1 MESSGVLVP
10 SRNVVLVGSVK
21 QEQLECGASDDPAR
35 DGLVGVGMGEGAGGS
50 KQKQKAESQL
60 ILVMEPQ
67 NPSPTKYFD
76 QNGVLLK
83 KEETAVGSEQGKMG
97 AKSKRT
103 KLTITCHKCRRMF
116 ETKVEFEFHYR
127 KAYNQEPVYACGQC
141 DKQILQYKAYRLH
154 CYRHSNSA
162 TQRYTC
168 AVCAK
173 VFHQKS
179 DLTRH
184 EAIHEP
190 AVAPA
195 QHTENAPI
203 GCDRCDAVF
212 ATQAEVRV
220 HVRKIHPIP
229 KQMIECPDCGKFL
242 SAGSLYSHR
251 KIHSVDG
258 PRFRCE
264 DCDKSFVQK
273 INFIHHRKKHLP
285 NDERPFPCQEC
296 DKAFFEKSHLQRHQF
311 FHSEV
316 RPYKCESC
324 GKCYKTE
331 RCLKVHSA
339 VHTPKSDRPFVC
351 TECNKGFLSSSKLRQ
366 HSNIHSGL
374 RPFKCQYCPRDFTNF
389 PNWLKHIRRRH
400 KVDHRTGEKLDSV
413 PKFMTKKKPSESQVQ
428 APDKKP
434 TRKKLKQQPP
444 PPPPP
449 PTIKEESLPFVGDN
463 SNIDLNLV
471 SKDDLLP
478 PLKMEEMGDI
488 FLSLPEG
495 VVGVSEDA
503 RDGSSPE
510 KALQDRKTAPAAVE
524 EAEQVKDVRDD
535 GESLPEPPLG
545 LGDGAMLFRF
555 AGYGDVVDEFGE
567 IKDEFAASEAA
578 SVIRESEISGA
589 GATSLHPIPP
599 LAEATSPPDHRGSDL
614 TGGGGGGLPSS
625 IFPALISICGGGA
638 IDDQPQFQLINPNF
652 LHLPQLLRRGGGT
665 VVAAGATTTSEVPPE
680 GVGLRL
686 ELGSP

>member
-1 MESSGVLVP
+1 MMESSGLVAVP
-10 SRNVVLVGSVK
+10 SGISVLPVEPGVVKEEPAS
-21 QEQLECGASDDPAR
+21 LEVQDGCGE
-35 DGLVGVGMGEGAGGS
+35 GTGAGGS

-76 QNGVLLK
+76 QNGVPLK
-83 KEETAVGSEQGKMG
+83 KEETGLEQVKVVG
-97 AKSKRT
+97 KSKRT

-184 EAIHEP
+184 EAIHET
-190 AVAPA
+190 AAAPA
-195 QHTENAPI
+195 ASKQSESEQLPI

-212 ATQAEVRV
+212 GSQAEVRV
-220 HVRKIHPIP
+220 HVRKIHPVP

-285 NDERPFPCQEC
+285 NDERPFQCSEC

-316 RPYKCESC
+316 RPFKCLSC

-339 VHTPKSDRPFVC
+339 VHSAARPFVC
-351 TECNKGFLSSSKLRQ
+351 LECNKGFLSSSKLRQ
-366 HSNIHSGL
+366 HTNIHSPPGS
-374 RPFKCQYCPRDFTNF
+374 RPFKCKYCARDFTNF
-389 PNWLKHIRRRH
+389 PNWLK
-400 KVDHRTGEKLDSV
+400 G
-413 PKFMTKKKPSESQVQ
+413 
-428 APDKKP
+428 
-434 TRKKLKQQPP
+434 
-444 PPPPP
+444 
-449 PTIKEESLPFVGDN
+449 
-463 SNIDLNLV
+463 
-471 SKDDLLP
+471 
-478 PLKMEEMGDI
+478 
-488 FLSLPEG
+488 
-495 VVGVSEDA
+495 
-503 RDGSSPE
+503 
-510 KALQDRKTAPAAVE
+510 
-524 EAEQVKDVRDD
+524 
-535 GESLPEPPLG
+535 
-545 LGDGAMLFRF
+545 
-555 AGYGDVVDEFGE
+555 
-567 IKDEFAASEAA
+567 
-578 SVIRESEISGA
+578 
-589 GATSLHPIPP
+589 
-599 LAEATSPPDHRGSDL
+599 
-614 TGGGGGGLPSS
+614 
-625 IFPALISICGGGA
+625 
-638 IDDQPQFQLINPNF
+638 
-652 LHLPQLLRRGGGT
+652 
-665 VVAAGATTTSEVPPE
+665 
-680 GVGLRL
+680 
-686 ELGSP
+686 

>member
-1 MESSGVLVP
+1 M
-10 SRNVVLVGSVK
+10 
-21 QEQLECGASDDPAR
+21 
-35 DGLVGVGMGEGAGGS
+35 AGGS
-50 KQKQKAESQL
+50 KQKQKTESQL

-83 KEETAVGSEQGKMG
+83 KEETGTDPEQAKL
-97 AKSKRT
+97 ATKSKRT
-103 KLTITCHKCRRMF
+103 KLTITCHKCRRLF

-141 DKQILQYKAYRLH
+141 DKQISQYKAYRLH

-168 AVCAK
+168 SVCAK

-190 AVAPA
+190 APAPPPA
-195 QHTENAPI
+195 TQPQSSENVPI

-220 HVRKIHPIP
+220 HVRKIHPVP

-285 NDERPFPCQEC
+285 HDERPFPCQEC
-296 DKAFFEKSHLQRHQF
+296 DKAFFEKSHLARHQF

-351 TECNKGFLSSSKLRQ
+351 TECHKGFLSSSKLRQ

-374 RPFKCQYCPRDFTNF
+374 RPFKCQYCTRDFTNF

-413 PKFMTKKKPSESQVQ
+413 PKFMTKTK
-428 APDKKP
+428 KKP
-434 TRKKLKQQPP
+434 TAESENAVPTEKKPRKKNITEAGSVRPP
-444 PPPPP
+444 PAP
-449 PTIKEESLPFVGDN
+449 IKEESLPFVGDN

-495 VVGVSEDA
+495 VVSEDA
-503 RDGSSPE
+503 RDGTSSPE
-510 KALQDRKTAPAAVE
+510 KEHHHHHHRRTTAPAVDEGE
-524 EAEQVKDVRDD
+524 EEREREQEQVKGDSRGLD
-535 GESLPEPPLG
+535 GAREESLPEPPLG
-545 LGDGAMLFRF
+545 LGVGDDGVLFRF
-555 AGYGDVVDEFGE
+555 GYGDVVVDEFDE
-567 IKDEFAASEAA
+567 MKDEFAANEAA

-589 GATSLHPIPP
+589 GDLHSLPP
-599 LAEATSPPDHRGSDL
+599 LLTSPTSPDQHNYSTPTTLGEPVIVDHRILRPDP
-614 TGGGGGGLPSS
+614 TGGLSL
-625 IFPALISICGGGA
+625 FPTLISICGGGGGG
-638 IDDQPQFQLINPNF
+638 IGITGCDQPQFQLINPNF
-652 LHLPQLLRRGGGT
+652 LHLPQLLRRNP
-665 VVAAGATTTSEVPPE
+665 VVGAEVGATSAAELTPE
-680 GVGLRL
+680 SVGLRL
-686 ELGSP
+686 ESP